1 MENFEKR
8 KKELEKILLEKQK
21 KLQVVLYAAN
31 IVLQNG
37 EVQPVIKI
45 ADLVKKDDE
54 IRVIED
60 ADGDDDKKE
69 VIK

>member
-21 KLQVVLYAAN
+21 KLQIVLYAAN

-45 ADLVKKDDE
+45 ADLVKRDDE
-54 IRVIED
+54 IRVVED